1 MISQFKEMIITSCSL
16 LIIKISH
23 FVNDRAIELDH
34 VMFRMGILAVLR
46 SRMMKGITV
55 FFFANII
62 KI

>member
-16 LIIKISH
+16 LIIKFSH

-34 VMFRMGILAVLR
+34 VVFRMGILAVLR

-55 FFFANII
+55 FFANII